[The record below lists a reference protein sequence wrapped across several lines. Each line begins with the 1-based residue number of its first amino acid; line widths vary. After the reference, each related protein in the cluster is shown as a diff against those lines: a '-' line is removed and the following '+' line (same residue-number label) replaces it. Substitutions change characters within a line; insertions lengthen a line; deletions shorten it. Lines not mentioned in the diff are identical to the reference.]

1 MQHNKLVAVSAI
13 FVSLAFGHSFAGAQ
27 TAAKPANQAEVQ
39 SSGKLSSD
47 STVGELLEYAP
58 AKAVLAKHIP
68 AMVSNPQIEM
78 ASGMTLRSL
87 QAYSSDVLT
96 DAKLA
101 EIDADLAKL
110 PPPAQAKK

>member
-1 MQHNKLVAVSAI
+1 MQYNKLVAVTAI
-13 FVSLAFGHSFAGAQ
+13 LASLTLGHSVAQAQ
-27 TAAKPANQAEVQ
+27 TPAKPATQAAAQ
-39 SSGKLSSD
+39 TSGQLSSD

-68 AMVSNPQIEM
+68 AMVSNSQIEM

-110 PPPAQAKK
+110 PPQANSKK

>member
-1 MQHNKLVAVSAI
+1 MQYKKLVAVTAI
-13 FVSLAFGHSFAGAQ
+13 FVGLTLGHSLAGAQ
-27 TAAKPANQAEVQ
+27 TAAKPATHAAAQT
-39 SSGKLSSD
+39 SGKLSSD

-96 DAKLA
+96 DEKLA

-110 PPPAQAKK
+110 PLQENGKK